1 MRGAGA
7 IAARARRNDARAR
20 HGARRARGRSVEEK
34 TRARV
39 TARARETTTEG
50 VGVSE
55 KRDAE
60 GVDCERRD
68 FRASGR
74 LTDRARRAPRRRR

>member
-1 MRGAGA
+1 MR
-7 IAARARRNDARAR
+7 DARAV
-20 HGARRARGRSVEEK
+20 GRWRKK

-74 LTDRARRAPRRRR
+74 LTERAARRADAGEVVQRDEGVRVHRPG